1 MTASTRALVKT
12 RDPKTGNSSSHANKT
27 NSSPSINS
35 PIDQI
40 SLLQRTIGNR
50 EVQRLLKSGVNQV
63 KPSDGQPAAQQVFRP
78 KVNVGERDDKF
89 PQESARVAERRP
101 SGAGSILRSAVAR
114 GGLQHLYG
122 NQLVLQARNGS
133 GGQRAPSASLRPS
146 ESGIL
151 QRKCACGSAAGMS
164 GECEGCVKK
173 RRLGLQTKL
182 KVNKPG
188 DVYEHEADRIADQA
202 MAAPARH
209 AVSGTPP
216 RIQRFSGQSNG
227 PMAAA
232 PASVDQAL
240 ANPGK
245 PLDPALQQD
254 MEERFGYDFSKVRV
268 HSGAAAE
275 QSARDVTADAYTVGR
290 DIVFGAGRFAPGT
303 HPGRRLIAHELTH
316 VVQQSGSDGIRV
328 ASRNPKR
335 ALSPIS
341 LGTTSQNTS
350 GPSAHSSMS
359 APLVSRGGFA
369 RVAIRPTAGNMASE
383 RVFRKETPVEG
394 AVQPATVAE
403 FIANPPSAIVTV
415 TLSGMTVRMDERA
428 KLAPGPGPPQLMAV
442 TLRALLGTQYQPDL
456 VAKYLKKRG
465 GSKATG
471 LFAEGASVPAGGAQ
485 AKGKP
490 TAEGKQATAGEG
502 AQTIKR
508 ENKFLLDAGSSF
520 LIAASLKASGFQL
533 TLTTDQEEILIS
545 GFVAAA
551 AWTEMVALMLGPGK
565 ILPDWY
571 NEWIF
576 DRQMAG
582 RLEALKAYSGGLAR
596 LVGKQRSG
604 GKAEMSHWRKAVLE
618 DIASELLEEAEFVEA
633 IRTDTSLLMPT
644 AGLEEGR
651 RKKEEEQAAKM
662 YRELWAVPENAGLDV
677 SPPRKAKDEW
687 LVSALLSFGHS
698 QPAYRQRSLDE
709 GDREARVEMLV
720 RLGRFTQR
728 VASSA
733 PSDEALR
740 SSPATANAPP
750 FPSVIAGAPALPG
763 PLFQAPLEAE
773 RRFLMKLE
781 FRSVYEAFAFYSFR
795 WQLVPVK
802 YTPPLPEL
810 EKTGTL
816 PEGSAP
822 LKPGETAKSEA
833 LKATKPEPAPNVTTP
848 ATASAVEP
856 SIEKPPSEYDEN
868 AAAASIAV
876 AMADTK
882 ALRKAK
888 GEDFSNLDLLRHRYA
903 RAAKYHEEDM
913 RTISRELGPAG
924 AGASDLATVNA
935 MIRYAGAGL
944 GTLIDVLFEKNLGT
958 SSEKI
963 ITFPKPGIYVV
974 RCIGV
979 AVLSSDKDEELVRA
993 PSVAYHPVF
1002 VRPSEEIAA
1011 SSVYTARRRSDD
1023 ESALQT
1029 ELEKVL
1035 KDPELTDP
1043 EREMLTALQK
1053 DITANKQGVKA
1064 TLELQL
1070 SRLKESIKEKEK
1082 NKRDNAGVLSQLY
1095 DERER
1100 LEELLKMQRKRGL
1113 GAAKPLRATFVGD
1126 SGQTLPLQMEAA
1138 TREPDPGKWRA
1149 TVSDLT
1155 TIRGGK
1161 DSGAGPTRDDAVL
1174 DGVQNVLESG
1184 HGYGRGYVAV
1194 EITGKI
1200 KTLRVAAD
1208 VGQITMEGIEN
1219 LTTLL
1224 SIAAIAAAPFTAGAS
1239 LMLLIPIGAVGAIP
1253 SVYRLV
1259 ERSRVG
1265 TLRWDLET
1273 AMDLVNIVGA
1283 AAGVGQAGVAGRV
1296 ASATTKGVRPGVW
1309 TIRAGKG
1316 LMVIGIASDAG
1327 GAVLLGAGIIEQ
1339 LNALA
1344 GLPEGERKARTLQI
1358 LGGALLNAG
1367 ITVGGSL
1374 AARGVEL
1381 QNQQR
1386 LAALRDIQTRTPAR
1400 EMPTN
1405 VPLEKTPKVDVGT
1418 TGKTKPADTPTT
1430 AKTRNEGPDPRMAK
1444 ATRVTDAPK
1453 KSPLKP
1459 RGETAPKVEPES
1471 KGKTTAGTR
1480 DSGAGT
1486 TTRPA
1491 DTSAA
1496 AREEADP
1503 LRQALARGE
1512 DSPELTLPA
1521 LHTDRT
1527 SLTIPPD
1534 FTWTHGVTEWPHA
1547 MQRYW
1552 EARRAAPGREVGV
1565 WRNATDGSYAITVGT
1580 GTAVDPPTEAGPWVG
1595 VLHYHPNPDNTTRFQ
1610 MPAPTD
1616 FAELMRRFQEGD
1628 GKVTVREFVDY
1639 GGPGQRQGR
1648 TEFGITAGDPMPF
1661 YVTTTTPSGEKVTL
1675 RFKDDGHFRQE
1686 WGGQEVYVGKEIADA
1701 MKRDLDIWLASMRQS
1716 RAQLNPPPPPA
1727 GARTTAGTK
1736 GGKTTAGTETG
1747 KTTASKRTQA
1757 EEPPAS
1763 GSVPKT
1769 PATPPPLT
1777 VISRYGSRA
1786 KFVEA
1791 VTQKLGT
1798 GSDPRPPG
1806 WERVIEALKANPGP
1820 NNTKILTKIEKV
1832 MDALQDPKLYGEVL
1846 GDAWDLVKAGK
1857 AVDINDA
1864 LLTMARKTGLPVS
1877 TVTKVKR
1884 GVEFFKQVATKRAY
1898 WIDKALGDEAHGQM
1912 THLLQDLVVNKALG
1926 GPRTSA
1932 EFRQLLGRAEGTV
1945 NRYVWKGDK
1954 LVPSRFAEV
1963 PNTVFVD
1970 TKNKAGGVETEFD
1983 VKTGDYVWR
1992 FMYDL
1997 FYTGEALQRL
2007 GRLPQPERLR
2017 PLLNELADIGMK

>member
-1 MTASTRALVKT
+1 MKASAKASLTTRES
-12 RDPKTGNSSSHANKT
+12 KTGQTRNSSSQTDKP
-27 NSSPSINS
+27 SLSPLINS

-40 SLLQRTIGNR
+40 AFLQRTVGNR
-50 EVQRLLKSGVNQV
+50 EVERLLKSGV
-63 KPSDGQPAAQQVFRP
+63 
-78 KVNVGERDDKF
+78 
-89 PQESARVAERRP
+89 
-101 SGAGSILRSAVAR
+101 I
-114 GGLQHLYG
+114 
-122 NQLVLQARNGS
+122 QA
-133 GGQRAPSASLRPS
+133 
-146 ESGIL
+146 
-151 QRKCACGSAAGMS
+151 
-164 GECEGCVKK
+164 
-173 RRLGLQTKL
+173 KL
-182 KVNKPG
+182 KVNEPG
-188 DVYEHEADRIADQA
+188 DVYEQEADRIADQVL
-202 MAAPARH
+202 AAATHVPVGGA
-209 AVSGTPP
+209 PP
-216 RIQRFSGQSNG
+216 HIQRFTGQPTG
-227 PMAAA
+227 QMDAA
-232 PASVDQAL
+232 PASVHKAL
-240 ANPGK
+240 ASPGR
-245 PLDPALQQD
+245 PLEPALQQD
-254 MEERFGYDFSKVRV
+254 MEQRFGYDFSKARV

-275 QSARDVTADAYTVGR
+275 QSARDVKADAYTVGP
-290 DIVFGAGRFAPGT
+290 DIVFGAGRFAPAT
-303 HPGRRLIAHELTH
+303 QQGRRLIAHELTH

-328 ASRNPKR
+328 E
-335 ALSPIS
+335 
-341 LGTTSQNTS
+341 
-350 GPSAHSSMS
+350 PSAHSGMP
-359 APLVSRGGFA
+359 APLLSRNGFG
-369 RVAIRPTAGNMASE
+369 RVALQPTAGSMASK
-383 RVFRKETPVEG
+383 RVFRKETGVEG

-403 FIANPPSAIVTV
+403 FIANPPSATVTV
-415 TLSGMTVRMDERA
+415 TLSGMTVWMDERA
-428 KLAPGPGPPQLMAV
+428 KLVPGPSRRQLIAV
-442 TLRALLGTQYQPDL
+442 TVKALVGSQYDPRL
-456 VAKYLKKRG
+456 VEFFDKKI
-465 GSKATG
+465 GSKGGVATG
-471 LFAEGASVPAGGAQ
+471 LLTEGAME
-485 AKGKP
+485 AKGGDIPK
-490 TAEGKQATAGEG
+490 GKVADKGAAGEP

-508 ENKFLLDAGSSF
+508 ENKIVFDAATAFMLGYS
-520 LIAASLKASGFQL
+520 LAADGFKL
-533 TLTTDQEEILIS
+533 TLTKEQQDIL
-545 GFVAAA
+545 FTAYLAAVA
-551 AWTEMVALMLGPGK
+551 WDEMLALNLGPGPF
-565 ILPDWY
+565 LPDWY
-571 NEWIF
+571 TKWIF
-576 DRQMAG
+576 DRQLAG
-582 RLEALKAYSGGLAR
+582 WSDRLLAYGEGFQLIAGKLRGEKSKA
-596 LVGKQRSG
+596 
-604 GKAEMSHWRKAVLE
+604 SHYRKAVLE
-618 DIASELLEEAEFVEA
+618 GIGDLLLDEADFVEA
-633 IRTDTSLLMPT
+633 IRLDTSLLVPT

-662 YRELWAVPENAGLDV
+662 YRELWAVPENAGADV

-687 LVSALLSFGHS
+687 LVSALLSFGRS
-698 QPAYRQRSLDE
+698 QPAYRQRSLEE

-740 SSPATANAPP
+740 TSPATANAPP
-750 FPSVIAGAPALPG
+750 FPSVIAGAPALAG

-781 FRSVYEAFAFYSFR
+781 FRNVYEAFAFYSFR

-802 YTPPLPEL
+802 YSPPLPEL

-816 PEGSAP
+816 PEGSA
-822 LKPGETAKSEA
+822 LKPGETAKSDA
-833 LKATKPEPAPNVTTP
+833 LKQTKPEPKVTPT
-848 ATASAVEP
+848 SAAEP

-913 RTISRELGPAG
+913 RTIARELGPAG

-979 AVLSSDKDEELVRA
+979 AVLSRDRDEELVRA

-1011 SSVYTARRRSDD
+1011 SSVYTARRRADD
-1023 ESALQT
+1023 ESALQS

-1070 SRLKESIKEKEK
+1070 SRLKDSIKEKEK

-1100 LEELLKMQRKRGL
+1100 LEELLKIQRKRGL

-1126 SGQTLPLQMEAA
+1126 NGQTLPLQMEAT

-1184 HGYGRGYVAV
+1184 HGYGRGYVAL

-1208 VGQITMEGIEN
+1208 VGQIAMEGIEN

-1224 SIAAIAAAPFTAGAS
+1224 SIAAIAAAPFTGGAS
-1239 LMLLIPIGAVGAIP
+1239 LTLLIPIGAVGAIP

-1283 AAGVGQAGVAGRV
+1283 SAGVGQLGVAGRV

-1309 TIRAGKG
+1309 MIRAGKG

-1327 GAVLLGAGIIEQ
+1327 GAVLMGAGIIEQ

-1386 LAALRDIQTRTPAR
+1386 LATLRDVQTRTPAR
-1400 EMPTN
+1400 DLPTH
-1405 VPLEKTPKVDVGT
+1405 VPLETTPKVDVGT
-1418 TGKTKPADTPTT
+1418 AGKTRPADAPVA
-1430 AKTRNEGPDPRMAK
+1430 AKPGKEGLDPRMAK

-1459 RGETAPKVEPES
+1459 RGEAAPKVEPES
-1471 KGKTTAGTR
+1471 GKTTAGTR

-1486 TTRPA
+1486 TTKPA

-1527 SLTIPPD
+1527 ALTIPPD
-1534 FTWTHGVTEWPHA
+1534 FTWAQGVTHWPHA

-1580 GTAVDPPTEAGPWVG
+1580 GTAVNPPTEAGAWVG
-1595 VLHYHPNPDNTTRFQ
+1595 ILHYHPNPDNTTRFQ

-1661 YVTTTTPSGEKVTL
+1661 YVKTTTPDGETVTL

-1686 WGGQEVYVGKEIADA
+1686 WGGREVYVGKEIADA
-1701 MKRDLDIWLASMRQS
+1701 MKRDLDIWLANMRRS
-1716 RAQLNPPPPPA
+1716 KAQLELPE
-1727 GARTTAGTK
+1727 GASGGRTTAGTK
-1736 GGKTTAGTETG
+1736 RGKTIAGTERG
-1747 KTTASKRTQA
+1747 ETTAAKPTEA
-1757 EEPPAS
+1757 EKPAAS
-1763 GSVPKT
+1763 QGSTPKT

-1791 VTQKLGT
+1791 VTQRLGT
-1798 GSDPRPPG
+1798 DIHPRPPG
-1806 WERVIEALKANPGP
+1806 WERVIETLEANPGP
-1820 NNTKILTKIEKV
+1820 NNAKILAKIEKV
-1832 MDALQDPKLYGEVL
+1832 MDALQNPKLYAEVL
-1846 GDAWDLVKAGK
+1846 GNAWDLVKAGK
-1857 AVDINDA
+1857 AASINDA
-1864 LLTMARKTGLPVS
+1864 LLTMARKTGLPVRM
-1877 TVTKVKR
+1877 VTKVKQ
-1884 GVEFFKQVATKRAY
+1884 GAKFFKQVATKRGY
-1898 WIDKALGDEAHGQM
+1898 WVDKALAGEAHGQM

-1932 EFRQLLGRAEGTV
+1932 EFRQLLGKAEGTV
-1945 NRYVWKGDK
+1945 NRYEWKGDK

-1970 TKNKAGGVETEFD
+1970 SKKAGGGVETEFD
-1983 VKTGDYVWR
+1983 MRTGDYVWR

-1997 FYTGEALQRL
+1997 FYTGEALAKL

-2017 PLLNELADIGMK
+2017 PLLNELADIDLK

>member
-1 MTASTRALVKT
+1 MC
-12 RDPKTGNSSSHANKT
+12 
-27 NSSPSINS
+27 
-35 PIDQI
+35 
-40 SLLQRTIGNR
+40 
-50 EVQRLLKSGVNQV
+50 
-63 KPSDGQPAAQQVFRP
+63 
-78 KVNVGERDDKF
+78 
-89 PQESARVAERRP
+89 
-101 SGAGSILRSAVAR
+101 
-114 GGLQHLYG
+114 GG
-122 NQLVLQARNGS
+122 
-133 GGQRAPSASLRPS
+133 
-146 ESGIL
+146 
-151 QRKCACGSAAGMS
+151 AAGLS
-164 GECEGCVKK
+164 GECDEYGKK
-173 RRLGLQTKL
+173 NRLSLQTKL
-182 KVNKPG
+182 EVNDPG
-188 DVYEHEADRIADQA
+188 DIYEQEADRIAAQV
-202 MAAPARH
+202 MAAPAH
-209 AVSGTPP
+209 SVLSGAPP
-216 RIQRFSGQSNG
+216 CIQRFSRPSNG

-240 ANPGK
+240 ANPGR

-254 MEERFGYDFSKVRV
+254 LEGRFGYDFSKVRM
-268 HSGAAAE
+268 HSGVAAE
-275 QSARDVTADAYTVGR
+275 QSTRDVKAEAYTVGH
-290 DIVFGAGRFAPGT
+290 DIVFGAGRFAPGS
-303 HPGRRLIAHELTH
+303 HQGRRLIAHELTH
-316 VVQQSGSDGIRV
+316 VVQQSGSDEIRV
-328 ASRNPKR
+328 NSRHPKR

-341 LGTTSQNTS
+341 PVTRSHNASEPSSQS
-350 GPSAHSSMS
+350 WMH
-359 APLVSRGGFA
+359 APLLSRSGF
-369 RVAIRPTAGNMASE
+369 GE
-383 RVFRKETPVEG
+383 RVSRKETAVEG

-403 FIANPPSAIVTV
+403 FIANPPSATVTV

-442 TLRALLGTQYQPDL
+442 TLRALLGSQYKPDL
-456 VAKYLKKRG
+456 VAKYLKKRS

-490 TAEGKQATAGEG
+490 TAEGQQVTAGEA

-551 AWTEMVALMLGPGK
+551 AWTEMVALGLGPGK
-565 ILPDWY
+565 TLPDWY

-576 DRQMAG
+576 DRQMAS
-582 RLEALKAYSGGLAR
+582 RSEALKAYSGGLAR
-596 LVGKQRSG
+596 LIGKQRG
-604 GKAEMSHWRKAVLE
+604 GDKAEMSNWRKGVLE
-618 DIASELLEEAEFVEA
+618 DIAFELLEEAEFVEA
-633 IRTDTSLLMPT
+633 IRTDTSLLMPK

-662 YRELWAVPENAGLDV
+662 YRELWAVPQNASADV

-698 QPAYRQRSLDE
+698 QPAYSQRSLDE

-720 RLGRFTQR
+720 RFGRFTQR
-728 VASSA
+728 VASSV

-740 SSPATANAPP
+740 ESPATANTPP
-750 FPSVIAGAPALPG
+750 FPSVIAGAPPLPG

-773 RRFLMKLE
+773 QRFVMKLE
-781 FRSVYEAFAFYSFR
+781 FRTVYEAFAFYSFR

-810 EKTGTL
+810 EKTETV

-822 LKPGETAKSEA
+822 LKPGETAKSET
-833 LKATKPEPAPNVTTP
+833 LKQTKPEPAPNVT
-848 ATASAVEP
+848 
-856 SIEKPPSEYDEN
+856 KPPSEYDEN

-876 AMADTK
+876 AMQDTK
-882 ALRKAK
+882 TLRKAK
-888 GEDFSNLDLLRHRYA
+888 GESVSKLDLLRHRYA

-913 RTISRELGPAG
+913 RTIARELGPAG
-924 AGASDLATVNA
+924 AGASDLASVNA

-979 AVLSSDKDEELVRA
+979 AVLSGDKDEELVRA

-1035 KDPELTDP
+1035 KDPGLTDP

-1064 TLELQL
+1064 TLDLQL

-1082 NKRDNAGVLSQLY
+1082 NKRNNAGVLSQLY

-1100 LEELLKMQRKRGL
+1100 LEELLKIQRKREL
-1113 GAAKPLRATFVGD
+1113 GPAQPLRATFVGD
-1126 SGQTLPLQMEAA
+1126 NGQTLPLQMEA
-1138 TREPDPGKWRA
+1138 TSREPNPGKWRA

-1155 TIRGGK
+1155 TIRSGK
-1161 DSGAGPTRDDAVL
+1161 DSGTGPTRDDAVL

-1200 KTLRVAAD
+1200 KTLRIAAD
-1208 VGQITMEGIEN
+1208 VGQIAMEGIEN

-1239 LMLLIPIGAVGAIP
+1239 LTLLIPIGAVGAIP

-1259 ERSRVG
+1259 ERSRVE

-1283 AAGVGQAGVAGRV
+1283 VAAVGQAGVAGRV

-1309 TIRAGKG
+1309 LIRAGKG

-1327 GAVLLGAGIIEQ
+1327 GAVLLGAGIVEQ

-1344 GLPEGERKARTLQI
+1344 GLSEGEKKARTLQI

-1367 ITVGGSL
+1367 VTVGGSL

-1386 LAALRDIQTRTPAR
+1386 LATLRDVQSRTPAR
-1400 EMPTN
+1400 EIPTS

-1418 TGKTKPADTPTT
+1418 TAKTRPADAPTT
-1430 AKTRNEGPDPRMAK
+1430 AKARHEGVDPRMAK

-1453 KSPLKP
+1453 ASPLKS
-1459 RGETAPKVEPES
+1459 RGEAAPKVEPES

-1480 DSGAGT
+1480 DSGAGM

-1491 DTSAA
+1491 ETSAA

-1552 EARRAAPGREVGV
+1552 EVRRAAPGREVGV

-1610 MPAPTD
+1610 MPAPAD
-1616 FAELMRRFQEGD
+1616 FAELIQRFHEGD

-1686 WGGQEVYVGKEIADA
+1686 WGGREVYVGKEIADA
-1701 MKRDLDIWLASMRQS
+1701 MKRDLDIWLANMRRS
-1716 RAQLNPPPPPA
+1716 KAQLNLPPVPQ
-1727 GARTTAGTK
+1727 GRR
-1736 GGKTTAGTETG
+1736 TTAGTETG
-1747 KTTASKRTQA
+1747 KRTTSKEKGVVIRRNEPGMSSEDIRGIATESPQA
-1757 EEPPAS
+1757 QAVKEKWLAESRPGVESFPREQLNDPVAHAEGVKALQGKPRRRLTPDEKNGAKKILDAFDDYARGDRKAIDRLTSHRRKKLTEEPYIGWEEIDLLPGNPGYANQMRLVFRIVRQPS
-1763 GSVPKT
+1763 
-1769 PATPPPLT
+1769 ATPSA
-1777 VISRYGSRA
+1777 IG
-1786 KFVEA
+1786 
-1791 VTQKLGT
+1791 G
-1798 GSDPRPPG
+1798 GG
-1806 WERVIEALKANPGP
+1806 IIE
-1820 NNTKILTKIEKV
+1820 V
-1832 MDALQDPKLYGEVL
+1832 QVLQ
-1846 GDAWDLVKAGK
+1846 
-1857 AVDINDA
+1857 
-1864 LLTMARKTGLPVS
+1864 M
-1877 TVTKVKR
+1877 
-1884 GVEFFKQVATKRAY
+1884 
-1898 WIDKALGDEAHGQM
+1898 H
-1912 THLLQDLVVNKALG
+1912 
-1926 GPRTSA
+1926 
-1932 EFRQLLGRAEGTV
+1932 
-1945 NRYVWKGDK
+1945 
-1954 LVPSRFAEV
+1954 
-1963 PNTVFVD
+1963 
-1970 TKNKAGGVETEFD
+1970 
-1983 VKTGDYVWR
+1983 
-1992 FMYDL
+1992 
-1997 FYTGEALQRL
+1997 
-2007 GRLPQPERLR
+2007 
-2017 PLLNELADIGMK
+2017 